1 MNMPRTVRPAAWPRH
16 PRNNLGAPGAPML
29 LTEISLKRPVTV
41 CMFFAC
47 LMLIGIM
54 GGRQLPLEFLPDI
67 EFPVLVV
74 NVPYRNSTPEEV
86 ERRITR
92 PVEEALATLP
102 GIERM
107 ESASGDDGA
116 EVEIRFKIGEDMAV
130 KGVEARDKLDAI
142 RASLPADVER
152 VNVFKFAGG
161 DIPVLRY
168 RLS

>member
-1 MNMPRTVRPAAWPRH
+1 MW
-16 PRNNLGAPGAPML
+16 
-29 LTEISLKRPVTV
+29 LTKVSLQRPVTV
-41 CMFFAC
+41 VMFFTC
-47 LMLIGIM
+47 LTIIGVI
-54 GGRQLPLEFLPDI
+54 GASRLPLEFLPDI
-67 EFPVLVV
+67 EFPGLFV

-107 ESASGDDGA
+107 ESTSRDDGA

-152 VNVFKFAGG
+152 VNVF
-161 DIPVLRY
+161 
-168 RLS
+168 